1 MEKETFRNIGSKI
14 NVFSKYGEWE
24 NEYKKN
30 NGVVVCLVMLL
41 GFSAEGWMSAYEGH
55 LWAKGWRVYLRK

>member
-41 GFSAEGWMSAYEGH
+41 EFSAEGWMSAYEWH